1 VDLRDRR
8 ELNNGFGNAL
18 SRAIELTVSPV
29 IFGFLGFLL
38 DRWLGTRPVFMI
50 FLFAFTFVY
59 MCWKQFSA
67 YGIAMEKAQR
77 EAISGRRRRDE
88 DTTR

>member
-18 SRAIELTVSPV
+18 ARAVELTVSPV

-38 DRWLGTRPVFMI
+38 DGRLGTRPLFMI
-50 FLFAFTFVY
+50 FLFAFTIGYLF
-59 MCWKQFSA
+59 WKQYVHYSA
-67 YGIAMEKAQR
+67 EMDEHQR
-77 EAISGRRRRDE
+77 KLTAPPRE
-88 DTTR
+88 TPK